1 MHEVSTTNTS
11 NTILSSTHKETK
23 QFSTFYLENRLYGIE
38 VGRVQEV
45 VRAMTMTSI
54 PLAPE
59 YVRGLINLR
68 GQVATAI
75 GLRQLFKFLDCMP
88 EEFINIVC
96 KVEGMLI
103 SFQVDEIGDVIEV
116 SEVDFEQTPQT
127 VSDDIRS
134 FMLGVYKTPN
144 SLLSV
149 INLDNIIKCLNTK
162 E

>member
-1 MHEVSTTNTS
+1 MHEVSTINTS
-11 NTILSSTHKETK
+11 NTKLSSTHKETK

-75 GLRQLFKFLDCMP
+75 GLRQLFRFLDSMP
-88 EEFINIVC
+88 EEFINIVLMR
-96 KVEGMLI
+96 KYNHKFL
-103 SFQVDEIGDVIEV
+103 
-116 SEVDFEQTPQT
+116 
-127 VSDDIRS
+127 
-134 FMLGVYKTPN
+134 
-144 SLLSV
+144 
-149 INLDNIIKCLNTK
+149 
-162 E
+162 